1 MRTTYRQQPIEVGAL
16 AKRGVGALAIA
27 LVVNLALGWI
37 ALTADLVGSTEFF
50 RYPAIAL
57 WTTLGIAGATGVYGA
72 VTRVS
77 NSPDPTF
84 VRLAGAVLV
93 LSMLP
98 NIGLIVAGNTVSTSE
113 GVGLMALH
121 VPPAIV
127 AVLALPDRSPV
138 E

>member
-1 MRTTYRQQPIEVGAL
+1 MQATYRQQSIEVGVL
-16 AKRGVGALAIA
+16 AKRGVGALVIA
-27 LVVNLALGWI
+27 LVVNLALGW
-37 ALTADLVGSTEFF
+37 AVLTADLVGSTEFF
-50 RYPAIAL
+50 QYPAIAL
-57 WTTLGIAGATGVYGA
+57 WTTLGIAGATGVYGT
-72 VTRVS
+72 VTRLS
-77 NSPDPTF
+77 DNPDRTF

-93 LSMLP
+93 VSMLP
-98 NIGLIVAGNTVSTSE
+98 NIGLIVAGDTVSTSE